1 MNFNFTRQLVVSILI
16 LFTSVT
22 MAQTIPQV
30 FHGIW
35 EQNKVNCKQSLEI
48 NLTGDTGIII
58 NSTNINFGTIMG
70 CKIRKVGKFDKKN
83 VFSAE
88 YACTTDEKV
97 AEDYWKIFVQT
108 NGPDKLKLKFED
120 TNSNSYTRCN

>member
-1 MNFNFTRQLVVSILI
+1 
-16 LFTSVT
+16 
-22 MAQTIPQV
+22 
-30 FHGIW
+30 
-35 EQNKVNCKQSLEI
+35 
-48 NLTGDTGIII
+48 
-58 NSTNINFGTIMG
+58 MG